1 MACLDDDWAT
11 FLNQGTFILSNE
23 KKSAKNNI
31 NKVYSDSDKISQSMN
46 NMNNAG
52 SGTVSS
58 TGSNGTASN
67 GTASSGT
74 ANNDTPKSREV
85 IVSLMLT
92 PTTTQT
98 TIYAPMMEQKMAL
111 KMVPKMGI

>member
-46 NMNNAG
+46 NMNNAVS
-52 SGTVSS
+52 SGT
-58 TGSNGTASN
+58 G
-67 GTASSGT
+67 SSGT
-74 ANNDTPKSREV
+74 ACTVSVANNETPKSREKV
-85 IVSLMLT
+85 MVSLMLT
-92 PTTTQT
+92 PTTPQT
-98 TIYAPMMEQKMAL
+98 KIYAPMMEQKMAL
-111 KMVPKMGI
+111 KMGI